1 MFPGAHRSGAAH
13 SLTRV
18 KIGDCHEC
26 LPIGLVLKGDPDT
39 LPLIQSA
46 LIRDMGEDLQRL
58 VKRMLDA
65 DPLQRPDAANVYQTT
80 CAATEVFRY

>member
-1 MFPGAHRSGAAH
+1 MFPGAHRSGVAQ

-26 LPIGLVLKGDPDT
+26 LPIGLVLKGDAET
-39 LPLIQSA
+39 LPLIRTA
-46 LIRDMGEDLQRL
+46 LIRDMGEDFQQL

-65 DPLQRPDAANVYQTT
+65 DPLQRPDANAVYQTT
-80 CAATEVFRY
+80 CAATEVFR

>member
-1 MFPGAHRSGAAH
+1 MFPGAHRSGVAL

-26 LPIGLVLKGDPDT
+26 LPIGLVLKGDPET
-39 LPLIQSA
+39 LPLIRSA
-46 LIRDMGEDLQRL
+46 LIRDMGADFQQL
-58 VKRMLDA
+58 VKQMLDA
-65 DPLQRPDAANVYQTT
+65 DPLQRPDAATVYQTT